1 MKTGVSGSY
10 CAPGKDIWGI
20 HLKRCWNMKIKPI
33 MYGDCAMGC
42 ILCSTYKVLSLEMQ
56 LRVVILK
63 IEKCFRMFGTVTTY
77 ILV

>member
-1 MKTGVSGSY
+1 
-10 CAPGKDIWGI
+10 
-20 HLKRCWNMKIKPI
+20 MKIKPI
-33 MYGDCAMGC
+33 MYRDCATGYVLYSM
-42 ILCSTYKVLSLEMQ
+42 YKMLSLEMQ